1 VINLSNHTVTVS
13 DNTPLFAPIDLSVQ
27 TGEIAV
33 IMGTSGV
40 GKTSLLTS
48 LAIQND
54 FIFKNH
60 FRIFQ
65 ESHQLFSWM
74 TVRKNL
80 ELVCQ
85 KPYIELVKRW
95 NLEPYLDYSPSKL
108 SGGQRQRFTLIR
120 GLCSGLRILLCD
132 EPLSALDGLTGA
144 TVAKDFREIVHE
156 ENLTVIWVTHNVTE
170 ARIVGD
176 CIYLLSKN
184 GIKNITNED
193 DLIVSILS
201 L

>member
-1 VINLSNHTVTVS
+1 MINLSNHTVTVV
-13 DNTPLFAPIDLSVQ
+13 DTIPLFAPINLSVQ

-33 IMGTSGV
+33 IMGASGV
-40 GKTSLLTS
+40 GKTSLLASVST
-48 LAIQND
+48 QNSIT
-54 FIFKNH
+54 FTNQFCV
-60 FRIFQ
+60 FQ
-65 ESHQLFSWM
+65 ESHQLFPWM
-74 TVRKNL
+74 SVRKNL

-85 KPYIELVKRW
+85 KPFIDLAKRW
-95 NLEPYLDYSPSKL
+95 NLEPFLDHSPSKL

-120 GLCSGLRILLCD
+120 GLCSGLRTLLCD

-156 ENLTVIWVTHNVTE
+156 ENLTVLWVTHNVTE

-176 CIYLLSKN
+176 SIYFLSKN
-184 GIKNITNED
+184 GLEDITHED
-193 DLIVSILS
+193 DLIVSILT

>member
-1 VINLSNHTVTVS
+1 MIQLSNHTVTVS
-13 DNTPLFAPIDLSVQ
+13 GNVPLFAPIDLSVQ

-33 IMGTSGV
+33 IMGASGI
-40 GKTSLLTS
+40 GKTSLLAS
-48 LAIQND
+48 VAIKSD
-54 FIFKNH
+54 IIFENS

-65 ESHQLFSWM
+65 ESHQLFPWM

-80 ELVCQ
+80 ELVCK
-85 KPYIELVKRW
+85 KPYIELVNRW
-95 NLEPYLDYSPSKL
+95 NLKEYLDHIPSKL

-120 GLCSGLRILLCD
+120 GLCSGLQTLLCD

-144 TVAKDFREIVHE
+144 IVAKDFCEIAHE
-156 ENLTVIWVTHNVTE
+156 EKLTVLWVTHNVTE

-176 CIYLLSKN
+176 SIYLLSSN
-184 GIKNITNED
+184 GLKNITKED

>member
-1 VINLSNHTVTVS
+1 VINLSNHTVTIG
-13 DNTPLFAPIDLSVQ
+13 DTIPLFAPIDLSVQ

-33 IMGTSGV
+33 IMGASGV
-40 GKTSLLTS
+40 GKTSLLASVATQS
-48 LAIQND
+48 GI
-54 FIFKNH
+54 IFTNQ
-60 FRIFQ
+60 FRVFQ
-65 ESHQLFSWM
+65 ESHQLFPWM

-85 KPYIELVKRW
+85 KPFIDLAKRW
-95 NLEPYLDYSPSKL
+95 NLEPYLDHTPSKL

-120 GLCSGLRILLCD
+120 GLCSGLRTLLCD

-156 ENLTVIWVTHNVTE
+156 ENLTVLWVTHNVTE

-176 CIYLLSKN
+176 SIYLLSKN
-184 GIKNITNED
+184 GLKDITRED
-193 DLIVSILS
+193 DLIVSIFTL
-201 L
+201 

>member
-1 VINLSNHTVTVS
+1 MIQLSNHTVTVC
-13 DNTPLFAPIDLSVQ
+13 DTIPLFAPIDLSVQ
-27 TGEIAV
+27 AGEIAV
-33 IMGTSGV
+33 IMGASGV
-40 GKTSLLTS
+40 GKTSLLAS
-48 LAIQND
+48 VSVKSNI
-54 FIFKNH
+54 IFENS

-65 ESHQLFSWM
+65 ESHQLFPWM

-80 ELVCQ
+80 ELVCK
-85 KPYIELVKRW
+85 KPYIELVNRW
-95 NLEPYLDYSPSKL
+95 NLKEYLDHIPSKL

-120 GLCSGLRILLCD
+120 GLCSGLQTLLCD

-144 TVAKDFREIVHE
+144 IVAKDFCEIAHE
-156 ENLTVIWVTHNVTE
+156 EKLTVLWVTHNVTE

-176 CIYLLSKN
+176 SIYLLSSN
-184 GIKNITNED
+184 GLKNITKED